1 MVFDESGA
9 VLEIDDVTVGYR
21 QGGRWQE
28 AVRHVS
34 LEVPAGQTCG
44 LVGESGSGKTTLA
57 LATMQYLPQEGAV
70 CDGEIRFRGRNLLDL
85 KDSEMRKLWGSEIAF
100 VPQDAL
106 ASLNP
111 SVRLGEQVAE
121 VLRHHRGLSDSQA
134 QRRAEELFE
143 RVQLGD
149 PERVG
154 GSYPHQLSGGMLQ
167 RVLTAMAMAT
177 EPALL
182 VLDEPTSSLDV
193 TTQAVMLDLFRELIG
208 GQQRTSVI
216 YITHNLG
223 VVAQISDRVAVM
235 YAGDLTEDAPTVD
248 LYREP
253 LHPYTGGL
261 LGSVPRLG
269 ENKRE
274 VSLRP
279 IRGRIPSLGDLP
291 GGCIFRPRCPLA
303 IEICKEYPPLYDAGT
318 GRRSRCHR
326 WEEIESGEISASQPV
341 PEGAQVE
348 PQHLKPERV
357 LGIEEVRVHFSEGR
371 SIADVLSGEP
381 PKKVKAVDGV
391 SFDVER
397 SRTVGLVGES
407 GSGKTT
413 LARAVVGL
421 AERTGGRIK
430 LLDMA
435 LPPGLGDRT
444 SDMYCCLQIVFQNP
458 AETLNPYL
466 SVGQILR
473 RPLKRLRDR
482 TAEELDVAV
491 RELLEAVHLSDEYA
505 SRLPGQLSGGEKQRV
520 AIARAFAPRPDLLI
534 ADEPV
539 TSLDV
544 SVQASILNLFNEL
557 QAEHEISTLFI
568 SHDLAVV
575 GYLADVVAVIYLG
588 QLMEVSEAESI
599 FDPPHHPYTEALLS
613 AVPLID
619 PEGEQEE
626 IRLEGEV
633 PSPSEEITGCP
644 FHTRCP
650 RFIGPI
656 CVEEVPPWRR
666 IGEQDKRTFCHHT
679 EDELREMQRRT
690 FRFSDSAVA
699 GSDRDGT
706 SSE

>member
-1 MVFDESGA
+1 MTQSEDGA
-9 VLEIDDVTVGYR
+9 VLDIDDVTVGYR
-21 QGGRWQE
+21 QAGSWRE

-34 LEVPAGQTCG
+34 LEIPPGQTYG

-57 LATMQYLPQEGAV
+57 LATMRYLPEEGTV
-70 CDGEIRFRGRNLLDL
+70 CRGEIRFRGRNLLAL
-85 KDSEMRKLWGSEIAF
+85 KDSEMRTIWGSDMAM

-121 VLRHHRGLSDSQA
+121 ILRYQRGLSE
-134 QRRAEELFE
+134 AEAREQTAELFK

-149 PERVG
+149 PERVRS
-154 GSYPHQLSGGMLQ
+154 SYPHQLSGGMLQ
-167 RVLTAMAMAT
+167 RVLTAMAMST
-177 EPALL
+177 EPSLL

-193 TTQAVMLDLFRELIG
+193 TTQAVMLDLFRELIE
-208 GQQRTSVI
+208 GQQRTAVV

-235 YAGDLTEDAPTVD
+235 YAGDLMEDAPTMD

-253 LHPYTGGL
+253 LHPYTRGL
-261 LGSVPRLG
+261 LECVPRLG
-269 ENKRE
+269 ENKTE
-274 VSLRP
+274 VNLRP
-279 IRGRIPSLGDLP
+279 IRGRIPSLRDLP
-291 GGCIFRPRCPLA
+291 SGCIFRPRCPLA
-303 IEICKEYPPLYDAGT
+303 IEECKEYPPLYEAGD

-326 WEEIESGEISASQPV
+326 WDEIKAKEVSASQPV
-341 PEGAQVE
+341 PQGAQISAPSVSGE
-348 PQHLKPERV
+348 GV
-357 LGIEEVRVHFSEGR
+357 LGIEDVKVHFTDGQSL
-371 SIADVLSGEP
+371 IKLILGESP
-381 PKKVKAVDGV
+381 TKVKAVDGV
-391 SFDVER
+391 SLDVPR
-397 SRTVGLVGES
+397 GQTVGLVGES

-421 AERTGGRIK
+421 AERTGGKIR
-430 LLDMA
+430 LLDKE
-435 LPPGLGDRT
+435 LPPGLKERT
-444 SDMYCCLQIVFQNP
+444 PDMFCCIQIVFQNP

-473 RPLKRLRDR
+473 RPLMRLRDQ
-482 TAEELDVAV
+482 TPEELDAAV
-491 RELLEAVHLSDEYA
+491 KNLLEAVHLSAEYA

-544 SVQASILNLFNEL
+544 SVQASILNLFDEL
-557 QAEHEISTLFI
+557 QGEEEIGTLFI

-588 QLMEVSEAESI
+588 QLMEVSESASI

-613 AVPLID
+613 SVPLID
-619 PEGEQEE
+619 PQGKQEE

-633 PSPSEEITGCP
+633 PSPSEEIRGCP

-650 RFIGPI
+650 RFIGPV
-656 CVEEVPPWRR
+656 CAEEVPPWRE
-666 IGEQDKRTFCHHT
+666 IEGVDKRTFCHYT
-679 EDELREMQRRT
+679 EEELRERQKRT
-690 FRFSDSAVA
+690 FRFSEP
-699 GSDRDGT
+699 
-706 SSE
+706 SE

>member
-1 MVFDESGA
+1 MTQSEDGA
-9 VLEIDDVTVGYR
+9 VLDIDDVTVGYR
-21 QGGRWQE
+21 QAGSWRE

-34 LEVPAGQTCG
+34 LEIPPGQTYG

-57 LATMQYLPQEGAV
+57 LATMRYLPEEGTV
-70 CDGEIRFRGRNLLDL
+70 CRGEIRFRGRNLLAL
-85 KDSEMRKLWGSEIAF
+85 KDSEMRKIWGSDMAM

-121 VLRHHRGLSDSQA
+121 ILRYQRGLSE
-134 QRRAEELFE
+134 AEAREQTAELFK

-149 PERVG
+149 PERVRS
-154 GSYPHQLSGGMLQ
+154 SYPHQLSGGMLQ
-167 RVLTAMAMAT
+167 RVLTAMAMST
-177 EPALL
+177 EPSLL

-193 TTQAVMLDLFRELIG
+193 TTQAVMLDLFRELIE
-208 GQQRTSVI
+208 GQQRTAVV

-235 YAGDLTEDAPTVD
+235 YAGDLMEDAPTMD

-253 LHPYTGGL
+253 LHPYTRGL
-261 LGSVPRLG
+261 LECVPRLG
-269 ENKRE
+269 ENKTE
-274 VSLRP
+274 VNLRP
-279 IRGRIPSLGDLP
+279 IRGRIPSLRDLP
-291 GGCIFRPRCPLA
+291 SGCIFRPRCPLA
-303 IEICKEYPPLYDAGT
+303 IEECKEYPPLYEAGD

-326 WEEIESGEISASQPV
+326 WDEIKAKEISASQPV
-341 PEGAQVE
+341 PQGAQISAPSVSGE
-348 PQHLKPERV
+348 GV
-357 LGIEEVRVHFSEGR
+357 LGIEDVKVHFTEGQ
-371 SIADVLSGEP
+371 SLIKLISGESP
-381 PKKVKAVDGV
+381 TKVKAVDGV
-391 SFDVER
+391 SLDVPR
-397 SRTVGLVGES
+397 GQTVGLVGES

-421 AERTGGRIK
+421 AERTGGKIR
-430 LLDMA
+430 LLDKE
-435 LPPGLGDRT
+435 LPPGLKERT
-444 SDMYCCLQIVFQNP
+444 PDMFCCIQIVFQNP

-473 RPLKRLRDR
+473 RPLMRLRDQ
-482 TAEELDVAV
+482 TPEELDAAV
-491 RELLEAVHLSDEYA
+491 KNLLEAVHLSAEYA

-544 SVQASILNLFNEL
+544 SVQASILNLFDEL
-557 QAEHEISTLFI
+557 QGEEEIGTLFI

-588 QLMEVSEAESI
+588 QLMEVSESASI

-613 AVPLID
+613 SVPLID
-619 PEGEQEE
+619 PQGKQEE

-633 PSPSEEITGCP
+633 PSPSEEIRGCP

-650 RFIGPI
+650 RFIGPV
-656 CVEEVPPWRR
+656 CAEEVPPWRE
-666 IGEQDKRTFCHHT
+666 IEGVDKRTFCHYT
-679 EDELREMQRRT
+679 EEELRERQKRT
-690 FRFSDSAVA
+690 FRFSEP
-699 GSDRDGT
+699 
-706 SSE
+706 SE

>member
-1 MVFDESGA
+1 MGSSNIEA
-9 VLEIDDVTVGYR
+9 VLDISDLTVGYE
-21 QGGRWQE
+21 QAGGWRE

-34 LEVPAGQTCG
+34 LCIPPGETCG

-57 LATMQYLPQEGAV
+57 LATMRYLPEEGSV
-70 CDGEIRFRGRNLLDL
+70 CDGQIRFEGQNLLELPDR
-85 KDSEMRKLWGSEIAF
+85 EMRRIWGSQMAM
-100 VPQDAL
+100 VPQDAQ

-111 SVRLGEQVAE
+111 SVKLGEQVAE
-121 VLRHHRGLSDSQA
+121 LLRHKAGLTESEA
-134 QRRAEELFE
+134 RQRTLELFE

-149 PERVG
+149 TERVRE
-154 GSYPHQLSGGMLQ
+154 SYPHQLSGGMLQ
-167 RVLTAMAMAT
+167 RVLTAMAIST
-177 EPALL
+177 EPSLL

-208 GQQRTSVI
+208 GQQQTAVL

-223 VVAQISDRVAVM
+223 VVAQIADRVAVM
-235 YAGDLTEDAPTVD
+235 YAGDLLEDAPTVD

-253 LHPYTGGL
+253 LHPYTRGL
-261 LGSVPRLG
+261 LECVPRLG
-269 ENKRE
+269 ENKSE
-274 VSLRP
+274 VDLRP
-279 IRGRIPSLGDLP
+279 IQGHIPSLQELP
-291 GGCIFRPRCPLA
+291 TGCIFRPRCPLA
-303 IEICKEYPPLYDAGT
+303 IDVCKEYPPVYEARD

-326 WEEIESGEISASQPV
+326 WKEIQSDEVSASQPV
-341 PEGAQVE
+341 PGGARLE
-348 PQHLKPERV
+348 PAGAAEEDV
-357 LGIEEVRVHFSEGR
+357 LDIENVAVHFTEGR
-371 SIADVLSGEP
+371 TLRDLVTRTP
-381 PKKVKAVDGV
+381 PTRVRAVDGV
-391 SFDVER
+391 SLDVGR
-397 SRTVGLVGES
+397 GRTVGLVGES

-421 AERTGGRIK
+421 AERTGGSIK
-430 LLDMA
+430 LFDME
-435 LPPGLGDRT
+435 LPPGLKGRT

-473 RPLKRLRDR
+473 RPLQRLRDQ
-482 TAEELDVAV
+482 TPDEGDDNGIDQAV
-491 RELLEAVHLSDEYA
+491 EELLEAVHLSGAYA

-557 QAEHEISTLFI
+557 QAEHAIGTLFI

-588 QLMEVSEAESI
+588 ELMEVSEAGSV

-613 AVPLID
+613 SVPLID
-619 PEGEQEE
+619 PQGEQEE

-633 PSPSEEITGCP
+633 PSPSEEISGCP

-650 RFIGPI
+650 RFIGDI
-656 CVEEVPPWRR
+656 CVEQVPPWRDIAGTNKR
-666 IGEQDKRTFCHHT
+666 IFCHIP
-679 EDELREMQRRT
+679 EEELREKQRRT
-690 FRFSDSAVA
+690 FKFS
-699 GSDRDGT
+699 
-706 SSE
+706 E

>member
-1 MVFDESGA
+1 MTRSENGA

-21 QGGRWQE
+21 QAGTWRE

-34 LEVPAGQTCG
+34 LNIPPGQTCG

-57 LATMQYLPQEGAV
+57 LATMGYLPEEGAV
-70 CDGEIRFRGRNLLDL
+70 CEGEIRFRGRDLLGL
-85 KDSEMRKLWGSEIAF
+85 KDAEMRKIWGSEIAM

-111 SVRLGEQVAE
+111 SVKLGEQVAE
-121 VLRHHRGLSDSQA
+121 LLRHQRGLSNSEARERTMD
-134 QRRAEELFE
+134 LFE

-149 PERVG
+149 PERVRQ
-154 GSYPHQLSGGMLQ
+154 SYPHQLSGGMLQ
-167 RVLTAMAMAT
+167 RVLTAMAIST
-177 EPALL
+177 EPSLL

-208 GQQRTSVI
+208 GQLQTAVI

-235 YAGDLTEDAPTVD
+235 YAGDLVEDASTID
-248 LYREP
+248 LYRQP
-253 LHPYTGGL
+253 LHPYTRGL
-261 LGSVPRLG
+261 LDCVPRLG

-274 VSLRP
+274 VNLRP
-279 IRGRIPSLGDLP
+279 IEGRIPYLQDLP

-303 IEICKEYPPLYDAGT
+303 IDICNEYPPLYEAGE

-326 WEEIESGEISASQPV
+326 WEEIKAGEITAGQPV
-341 PEGAQVE
+341 PEGTKVE
-348 PQHLKPERV
+348 PV
-357 LGIEEVRVHFSEGR
+357 SVTEEVVLDVDDVQVHFSEGR
-371 SIADVLSGEP
+371 SLVDLLSGSRPRE
-381 PKKVKAVDGV
+381 VKAVDGV
-391 SFDVER
+391 SLDV
-397 SRTVGLVGES
+397 SRGRTLGLVGES

-421 AERTGGRIK
+421 AERTGGTIK
-430 LLDMA
+430 LFDMD
-435 LPPGLGDRT
+435 LPPGLGQRT
-444 SDMYCCLQIVFQNP
+444 SDMFCCLQIVFQNP

-473 RPLKRLRDR
+473 RPLMRLRDH
-482 TAEELDVAV
+482 TPEELDAAVA
-491 RELLEAVHLSDEYA
+491 ELLRAVHLSEAYA

-557 QAEHEISTLFI
+557 QAEHEISNLFI

-588 QLMEVSEAESI
+588 QLMEVSDAQI
-599 FDPPHHPYTEALLS
+599 VFDPPHHPYTEALLS
-613 AVPLID
+613 SVPLID
-619 PEGEQEE
+619 PEGQQEE

-633 PSPSEEITGCP
+633 PSASEEITGCP

-650 RFIGPI
+650 RFIGPV
-656 CVEEVPPWRR
+656 CVEEVPPWREMEGVDKR
-666 IGEQDKRTFCHHT
+666 IFCHYTEKELRERQKRTF
-679 EDELREMQRRT
+679 E
-690 FRFSDSAVA
+690 FSKPV
-699 GSDRDGT
+699 
-706 SSE
+706 E